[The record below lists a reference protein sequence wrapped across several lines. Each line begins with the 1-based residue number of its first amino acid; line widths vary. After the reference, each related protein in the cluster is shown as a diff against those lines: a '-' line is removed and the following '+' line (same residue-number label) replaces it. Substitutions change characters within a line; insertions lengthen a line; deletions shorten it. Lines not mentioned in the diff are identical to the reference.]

1 MSTQTLQPSHT
12 SVLPAASA
20 LTMQFLTFTVGKEE
34 FGVDIMMVRE
44 VKGWSETTR
53 LPNTP
58 EHLRGVLN
66 LRGII
71 IPIFDL
77 RARFG
82 GGLTDANEKNVV
94 VIIAVGNRTLGILV
108 DTVSD
113 ILTVSGAD
121 IKPSPETSIGL
132 NEKFVSGLIAVEGR
146 MVVLLDIAVLLTDD
160 VQLLEQTNSG
170 KA

>member
-1 MSTQTLQPSHT
+1 
-12 SVLPAASA
+12 
-20 LTMQFLTFTVGKEE
+20 MQFLTFTVGKEE

-53 LPNTP
+53 LPNSP

-82 GGLTDANEKNVV
+82 GGLTEANEKNVV
-94 VIIAVGNRTLGILV
+94 VIIAVSNRTLGILV

-113 ILTVSGAD
+113 ILTVGSSE
-121 IKPSPETSIGL
+121 IKPSPETNTGQ

-146 MVVLLDIAVLLTDD
+146 MVVLLDIEMLLASDADVLET
-160 VQLLEQTNSG
+160 V